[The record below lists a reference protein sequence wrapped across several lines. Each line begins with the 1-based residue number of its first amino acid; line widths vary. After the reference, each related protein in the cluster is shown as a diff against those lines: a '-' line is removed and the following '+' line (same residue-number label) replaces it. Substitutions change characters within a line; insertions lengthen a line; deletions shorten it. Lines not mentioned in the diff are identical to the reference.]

1 VPPSDNG
8 SIQTGSTNFSRFSTS
23 GHNSTGYGKDAL
35 NSIQNGASNTTAYG
49 AAAGW
54 SVNTASSC
62 VFVGALSGW
71 GNGLG
76 TITGNDNTCVGNQT
90 ALNLTSGA
98 RNSLFGSGAGNAL
111 TTGSDNIAIGNA
123 VNLAAGTNN
132 TINIGNT
139 IILTTT
145 GPTIRSGSGAATGT
159 QPAGSIWLRTDG
171 TTANRFYVSAGGGT
185 WAAVAGV

>member
-1 VPPSDNG
+1 
-8 SIQTGSTNFSRFSTS
+8 
-23 GHNSTGYGKDAL
+23 
-35 NSIQNGASNTTAYG
+35 
-49 AAAGW
+49 
-54 SVNTASSC
+54 